1 VISLLRVQRYCNE
14 INRII
19 DKTQMYGKDINLVGK
34 YLRQNINSNIR
45 NYLDMLYDRR
55 ELSYEEL
62 RIIAAEFHD
71 YVDDSLIRDYF
82 SEE

>member
-1 VISLLRVQRYCNE
+1 MLRVQRYCNE
-14 INRII
+14 INKII

-34 YLRQNINSNIR
+34 YLRQNVNSNIR

-62 RIIAAEFHD
+62 KIIIAEFHEF
-71 YVDDSLIRDYF
+71 VDESLVKDYF
-82 SEE
+82 TDN